1 MSAESL
7 YLQHLDAIERI
18 AGFVARKRHL
28 NASEADE
35 FVQVVRVRL
44 FEDDYAIL
52 RKFQGRS
59 TFSTYL
65 TTVILRLLHQWRISQ
80 WGRWRPSA
88 EACRMGGKAVLLE
101 RLLWREGFS
110 FHEAV
115 QILTTPAGAACTEEE
130 LELIY
135 VHLPERN
142 SRPTM
147 VSDEHLQEAIA
158 VEGDAFERVERRES
172 EQAARAAAGCID
184 DGLAALPREDQMIL
198 KLRFWDGRKVA
209 DIARLLHTDQ
219 KRLYKRLQ
227 NLLKKLRRDLEL
239 AGVSPAE
246 AAKLL
251 GRGDQ
256 EIRLG
261 ILPSQEKPSFRPSNS
276 TNGG

>member
-7 YLQHLDAIERI
+7 YLEHLDAIERI
-18 AGFVARKRHL
+18 AAFVARRRHL
-28 NASEADE
+28 NADEANE

-52 RKFQGRS
+52 RKFEFRS

-65 TTVILRLLHQWRISQ
+65 TTVILRILHQWRIAQ

-88 EACRMGGKAVLLE
+88 EACRMGGKAMMLE
-101 RLLWREGFS
+101 RLLWRDGYTFD
-110 FHEAV
+110 EAV
-115 QILTTPAGAACTEEE
+115 KILTTRAGGEYTVEE

-135 VHLPERN
+135 VHLPPRN
-142 SRPTM
+142 PRPTM
-147 VSDEHLQEAIA
+147 VSEESLPEMVA
-158 VEGDAFERVERRES
+158 VEGDAFARVERS
-172 EQAARAAAGCID
+172 ECEKSARVAAGCID
-184 DGLAALPREDQMIL
+184 GGLAALQQEDRLIL
-198 KLRFWDGRKVA
+198 KLRFWDGCKVA

-219 KRLYKRLQ
+219 KRLYKRLKK
-227 NLLKKLRRDLEL
+227 LLKGLRRELEL
-239 AGVSPAE
+239 AGVSQAE

-256 EIRLG
+256 EICLE
-261 ILPSQEKPSFRPSNS
+261 ILPRQENPPFRPSNS